1 MSYGTIRISDAA
13 RGTLRQLARAEG
25 KSMLA
30 LVDEAVETL
39 RRQRFLEQVNAAYAT
54 LRSDPRAWEEVEC
67 ERREWDVTLG
77 DGLVAAEGRAPYGK
91 RSRSESGARG
101 GRRRKRS

>member
-1 MSYGTIRISDAA
+1 MGYGTVRISDSA

-30 LVDEAVETL
+30 LVDEAVEAL

-54 LRSDPRAWEEVEC
+54 LRGDPRAWEETEA

-77 DGLVAAEGRAPYGK
+77 DGLVAAEDRPAYAGRLPSGK
-91 RSRSESGARG
+91 EGRT
-101 GRRRKRS
+101 GRRRRRE